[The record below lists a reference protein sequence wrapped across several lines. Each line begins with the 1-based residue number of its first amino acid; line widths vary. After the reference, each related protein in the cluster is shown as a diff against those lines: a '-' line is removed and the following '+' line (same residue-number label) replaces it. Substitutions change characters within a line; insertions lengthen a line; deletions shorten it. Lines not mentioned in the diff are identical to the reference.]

1 MQEVDTHLSTL
12 SAAPPSPTLSNSTP
26 SSIPSYI
33 HNTSLP
39 ASSRSGLSLHDT
51 TIMLLAA
58 GFETTGFTLTTA
70 TYHLLSPSSDSHL
83 KKLLHELL
91 TAIPNPASIPPW
103 HELEK
108 IPYLSA
114 VVQESL
120 RLSLGASARLPRHN
134 SKEDMWYKGS
144 KILRGTVVGITHA
157 DRHHDPT
164 IFPDPKR
171 FDPGRWLQV
180 EGSAARKRYLVP
192 FSRGSRRSHAEL
204 YLTLATIFRRY
215 GEAKLLWE
223 TERKDIEPARDYFV
237 PAPEPG
243 GNGLRVTVN

>member
-1 MQEVDTHLSTL
+1 MQEIDTHLSTL
-12 SAAPPSPTLSNSTP
+12 STALPSPTLSNSTP
-26 SSIPSYI
+26 LIIPSYI

-70 TYHLLSPSSDSHL
+70 TYHLLFPSSNPHL
-83 KKLLHELL
+83 QKLLHELH
-91 TAIPNPASIPPW
+91 TAIPNPASIPSW

-108 IPYLSA
+108 LPYLSA

-134 SKEDMWYKGS
+134 SKEDMWYKGW
-144 KILRGTVVGITHA
+144 KIPQGTVVGMTHA
-157 DRHHDPT
+157 DLHHDPT
-164 IFPDPKR
+164 IFPDPKS

-180 EGSAARKRYLVP
+180 EGSAARKKYLVP
-192 FSRGSRRSHAEL
+192 FSKGTHAEL
-204 YLTLATIFRRY
+204 YLTLATVFRQY
-215 GEAKLLWE
+215 GEAMMLWE
-223 TERKDIEPARDYFV
+223 TVRKDVEPARDFFV

-243 GNGLRVTVN
+243 GNGLRVTVS

>member
-1 MQEVDTHLSTL
+1 MQEIDTNLSMLAT
-12 SAAPPSPTLSNSTP
+12 STPSPTLSNSTP
-26 SSIPSYI
+26 SIIPSYI

-58 GFETTGFTLTTA
+58 GFETTGFTLTIA
-70 TYHLLSPSSDSHL
+70 TYHLLSPSSNPHL
-83 KKLLHELL
+83 QKLLHELH

-108 IPYLSA
+108 LPYLSA

-120 RLSLGASARLPRHN
+120 RLSLGASARLPRRN
-134 SKEDMWYKGS
+134 SKEDMWYKGW
-144 KILRGTVVGITHA
+144 KIPRGTVVGMTHA
-157 DRHHDPT
+157 DLHHDPT

-180 EGSAARKRYLVP
+180 EGSASRDRYLVP
-192 FSRGSRRSHAEL
+192 FSRGSRRCMGIQYVLSTFVSPSHA
-204 YLTLATIFRRY
+204 
-215 GEAKLLWE
+215 
-223 TERKDIEPARDYFV
+223 D
-237 PAPEPG
+237 
-243 GNGLRVTVN
+243 GLRRSAELTYY